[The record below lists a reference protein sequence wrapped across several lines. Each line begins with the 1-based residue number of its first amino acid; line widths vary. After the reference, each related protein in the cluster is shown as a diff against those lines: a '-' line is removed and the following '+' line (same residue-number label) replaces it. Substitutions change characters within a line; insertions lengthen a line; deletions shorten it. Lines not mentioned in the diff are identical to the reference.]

1 MVKMKSLKNSLDT
14 PHKRASFFLTTIIV
28 IVALIIGIVSAVVQ
42 LEAHQKKVSCIATRE
57 CTDIQF
63 DMIDIYDMP
72 ELRVKLRTI

>member
-42 LEAHQKKVSCIATRE
+42 LEAHQKKVSCIATR
-57 CTDIQF
+57 
-63 DMIDIYDMP
+63 
-72 ELRVKLRTI
+72 